1 MTAAY
6 AKKMGSESYIVTVPP
21 SQVFE
26 EWNAYAKRQVL
37 KPRTGVDLKSIEN
50 TAKLKI
56 VGITGI
62 RRAGKSSTLILLL
75 QKLAKE
81 GQSAAYVNLEDSRI
95 KESKMVLDDLL
106 KWFGDSGFLL
116 LDEITGADDWEGW
129 LARNHEL
136 LKSRLHLIVS
146 SSREKLANPAKPLRG
161 RMLIHELYPLSF
173 WEFLQFKNVEVE
185 HATTVGTGRIEK
197 ALEEYLIF
205 GGFPEVALVDEKT
218 DKIKLLNSYFK
229 DIVGLDVA
237 EIAKENVTTVEL
249 FGKYV
254 IETSHFS
261 ASKCLNF
268 FKSVGHKIGKQSIL
282 NLERC
287 AQEGYLFFFVPV
299 FSHTIKDRSQYPRK
313 AYLGDTGFMYAMSGK
328 TSMGRL
334 FENAVFLE
342 LKRRLP
348 PQQDIHYWKNEDGVE
363 TDFVIREGLDA
374 KEAIQVV
381 YEIKDEKTKER
392 EIRGLAACAGAL
404 GLRNGLVITKDVD
417 RAETIGGIKV
427 QFTPLWKWLLLQR

>member
-1 MTAAY
+1 MKATY
-6 AKKMGSESYIVTVPP
+6 ALNMDSYSVTVPP

-26 EWNAYAKRQVL
+26 EWTAYAKRQVL

-95 KESKMVLDDLL
+95 KDSKMVLDDLL

-146 SSREKLANPAKPLRG
+146 SSREKLAKPAKPLRG

-185 HATTVGTGRIEK
+185 HTTTVGTGRIEK

-205 GGFPEVALVDEKT
+205 GGFPEVALVGEKT

-249 FGKYV
+249 FGKYA
-254 IETSHFS
+254 IGTSHFS

-287 AQEGYLFFFVPV
+287 SQEGYLFFFVPI
-299 FSHTIKDRSQYPRK
+299 FSHTIKDQSQYPRK
-313 AYLGDTGFMYAMSGK
+313 SYLGDTGFMYAISGK

-348 PQQDIHYWKNEDGVE
+348 PQQDIHYWKGEDGVE

-392 EIRGLAACAGAL
+392 EIRGLAACAAAL
-404 GLRNGLVITKDVD
+404 GLRNGLVITKDVE